1 MKPFL
6 PFLRPVYDA
15 LEPYAYPVVRITAGL
30 LLVPHGAQKLFGWL
44 GGNPTLA
51 AGAFRA
57 IGFEPAELLVMIT
70 GGIEFF
76 GGLLVAAGFLT
87 RPAAAI
93 CAGLLAVTI
102 WVTSARGWGAMEYS
116 VLWTMVCLAIA
127 VRGGER
133 LSVDRT
139 IGREF

>member
-6 PFLRPVYDA
+6 PSLRPAYDA

-44 GGNPTLA
+44 GGNPALA

-70 GGIEFF
+70 GVIEFEP
-76 GGLLVAAGFLT
+76 LRSHQHPSKANRMA
-87 RPAAAI
+87 
-93 CAGLLAVTI
+93 
-102 WVTSARGWGAMEYS
+102 
-116 VLWTMVCLAIA
+116 
-127 VRGGER
+127 
-133 LSVDRT
+133 D
-139 IGREF
+139 